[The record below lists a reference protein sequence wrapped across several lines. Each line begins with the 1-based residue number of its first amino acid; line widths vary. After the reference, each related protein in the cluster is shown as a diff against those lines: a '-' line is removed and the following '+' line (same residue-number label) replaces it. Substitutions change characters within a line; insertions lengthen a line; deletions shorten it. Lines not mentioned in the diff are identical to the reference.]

1 MMGVMVLMV
10 VVEVMGIMILVVMIV
25 IVVLMISSGEGD
37 DGGGRDN
44 NGDGCMEAMVV
55 TMVMMDGSGARDGQV
70 MMVMAM
76 LEVMV
81 VAGMVTVDVQTGWWR

>member
-1 MMGVMVLMV
+1 MVLMV

-25 IVVLMISSGEGD
+25 IVVLMMSNGEGD

-55 TMVMMDGSGARDGQV
+55 TMEMIDGSGARDGQV

-81 VAGMVTVDVQTGWWR
+81 VAGMVIVDVRTGWWWR